1 MKEAEC
7 SQLNCHDA
15 RFGSAVS
22 AIGDVDLDGY
32 QGRLMQSSLQN
43 FYYDIC
49 RYHSVF
55 NSAAH

>member
-43 FYYDIC
+43 FYYDVLSLPQC
-49 RYHSVF
+49 F
-55 NSAAH
+55 